1 MDSYI
6 ATFYAIVFGLG
17 GLGTLLIAKWY
28 ERDKQRRA
36 DAEEFWRRLQ
46 PNLYNDGL
54 KGHLHTDEDQL
65 EQAPLLP
72 EDYRDWNSK
81 K

>member
-6 ATFYAIVFGLG
+6 ATFYAIIFGLAAI
-17 GLGTLLIAKWY
+17 GTLLIAKWY

-36 DAEEFWRRLQ
+36 DAEEFWRQLQ
-46 PNLYNDGL
+46 PNLHNGGL

-72 EDYRDWNSK
+72 ENYEDWSK
-81 K
+81 

>member
-6 ATFYAIVFGLG
+6 ATFYAIIFGFC
-17 GLGTLLIAKWY
+17 GLGTLLLAKWF

-36 DAEEFWRRLQ
+36 DAEEFWRQMQ
-46 PNLYNDGL
+46 PNLYNGGL

-65 EQAPLLP
+65 QQQPVLP
-72 EDYRDWNSK
+72 GDYKDWSK
-81 K
+81 

>member
-6 ATFYAIVFGLG
+6 ATFYAILLLVTAV
-17 GLGTLLIAKWY
+17 GTLAIAKWY

-36 DAEEFWRRLQ
+36 DAEEFWRQLQ
-46 PNLYNDGL
+46 PNLYNGGL
-54 KGHLHTDEDQL
+54 KGHLHTDDDELQ
-65 EQAPLLP
+65 QAPALP
-72 EDYRDWNSK
+72 EDYKKWNVK

>member
-6 ATFYAIVFGLG
+6 ATFYAVLFMFCGIGS
-17 GLGTLLIAKWY
+17 LLLAKWY

-36 DAEEFWRRLQ
+36 DAEEFWRQMQ
-46 PNLYNDGL
+46 PNLYSGGL
-54 KGHLHTDEDQL
+54 KGHLYTEEDEL
-65 EQAPLLP
+65 YQAPALP

-81 K
+81 R

>member
-6 ATFYAIVFGLG
+6 ATFYAILLLVTAV
-17 GLGTLLIAKWY
+17 GTLAIAKWY

-36 DAEEFWRRLQ
+36 DAEEFWRQLQ
-46 PNLYNDGL
+46 PNLYNGGL
-54 KGHLHTDEDQL
+54 KGHLHTEEDELQ
-65 EQAPLLP
+65 QPPALP
-72 EDYRDWNSK
+72 DDYKKWNVK

>member
-6 ATFYAIVFGLG
+6 ATFYAI
-17 GLGTLLIAKWY
+17 LLLVLSVGCLVLAKWY

-36 DAEEFWRRLQ
+36 DAEEFWRQLE
-46 PNLYNDGL
+46 PNLYNGGL
-54 KGHLHTDEDQL
+54 KGHLHTEEDELQ
-65 EQAPLLP
+65 QAPALP
-72 EDYRDWNSK
+72 EDYKKWNVK